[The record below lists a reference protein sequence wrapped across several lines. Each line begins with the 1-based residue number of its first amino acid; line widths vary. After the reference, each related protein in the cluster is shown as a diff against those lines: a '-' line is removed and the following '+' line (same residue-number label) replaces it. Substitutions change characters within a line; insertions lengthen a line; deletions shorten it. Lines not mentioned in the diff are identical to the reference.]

1 MPKSN
6 KKCVLFIIVSIKAKS
21 VVIVNVV
28 SLEEERRRT
37 EWRRVREC
45 DKLFLEWKLYKVVF
59 CIQRDIG
66 FKFIY

>member
-1 MPKSN
+1 M
-6 KKCVLFIIVSIKAKS
+6 
-21 VVIVNVV
+21 
-28 SLEEERRRT
+28 RR
-37 EWRRVREC
+37 EGGLNGRRVREC